1 MGLFEIVI
9 ISTGLAMDAFAVS
22 IALGLSVKNLGCR
35 EMMMPGIHFGS
46 FQFLMPLAGY
56 FAGVHFAREIQGL
69 DHWIAFV
76 LLGLIGGKMIWESL
90 SRDDEKKAD
99 RYSFQFTKML
109 VLALAT
115 SIDALAVGVTF
126 AFFAVNILEAAA
138 IIGVI
143 TFFICV
149 CGVKI
154 GNLFGTKF
162 KARAEFVGGAI
173 LILIGTKILLE
184 HTFA

>member
-1 MGLFEIVI
+1 MGLFEIVV
-9 ISTGLAMDAFAVS
+9 ISLGLAMDAFAVS
-22 IALGLSVKNLGCR
+22 IALGLSTKNLGYR
-35 EMMMPGIHFGS
+35 EMIIPGIHFGA
-46 FQFLMPLAGY
+46 FQFLMPVAGY
-56 FAGVHFAREIQGL
+56 FAGVYFAHGIQNL

-76 LLGLIGGKMIWESL
+76 LLGLIGGKMIKESF
-90 SRDDEKKAD
+90 SKDDEDAA
-99 RYSFQFTKML
+99 RYSFRFVKML

-126 AFFAVNILEAAA
+126 AFFAVNILKAAA

-143 TFFICV
+143 TFFISV

-154 GNLFGTKF
+154 GNLFGARF
-162 KARAEFVGGAI
+162 KSKAEFTGGAI
-173 LILIGTKILLE
+173 LILIGAKIVIE